1 MPISRIVGTSMC
13 LSIWVDAEVS
23 TFKVGMLADARTVQ
37 TPPSLTYDLYDNKPQ
52 TVRKLGSKIW
62 RDFPPLLSERC
73 LRAL

>member
-37 TPPSLTYDLYDNKPQ
+37 TP
-52 TVRKLGSKIW
+52 
-62 RDFPPLLSERC
+62 
-73 LRAL
+73 A